1 MADAHSTGDKL
12 GVTPL
17 ARKYQSIMQDFAGS
31 AQLNP
36 RDSPRRPIAKGLGRL
51 AGQISKPTGS
61 LVPRVSR
68 PTALRVRGIRIL
80 HLTRGLEAYCRTTG
94 ELHPRLTRRE
104 PTHWNGQAHLLPTT
118 SPQSAGVRQRQ
129 QQRRTADMIG
139 VPSANSSHCTAIPGA
154 VRTCGTL
161 CGHA

>member
-1 MADAHSTGDKL
+1 MCWGDKL
-12 GVTPL
+12 GVPPL

-80 HLTRGLEAYCRTTG
+80 HLTRGLKPKG
-94 ELHPRLTRRE
+94 DVHPRVWARRSE
-104 PTHWNGQAHLLPTT
+104 SCVVLSWGLFIQSRQAGVST
-118 SPQSAGVRQRQ
+118 SPFRL
-129 QQRRTADMIG
+129 RTG
-139 VPSANSSHCTAIPGA
+139 TSSLLSSLSSKGK
-154 VRTCGTL
+154 GE
-161 CGHA
+161 G

>member
-1 MADAHSTGDKL
+1 MCWGDKL
-12 GVTPL
+12 GVPPL

-80 HLTRGLEAYCRTTG
+80 HLTRVLKPKGDV
-94 ELHPRLTRRE
+94 HPRVWARRSE
-104 PTHWNGQAHLLPTT
+104 SRAVLSWGRLGMQAGRVLP
-118 SPQSAGVRQRQ
+118 PARWADPRRQPAN
-129 QQRRTADMIG
+129 RR
-139 VPSANSSHCTAIPGA
+139 N
-154 VRTCGTL
+154 
-161 CGHA
+161 